1 MSEVDESGLWLVMV
15 SNLLGANP
23 LTIVPCGLYITP
35 EWTMGLDLDFQ
46 THDID
51 ERRSSLM
58 PVLMTGESSKLPS
71 GVVPDPPRRGGVA
84 GHVASC

>member
-1 MSEVDESGLWLVMV
+1 MV
-15 SNLLGANP
+15 SDLLGADPP
-23 LTIVPCGLYITP
+23 LTIVPYGLYITP
-35 EWTMGLDLDFQ
+35 EWTMGWGLVFE

-58 PVLMTGESSKLPS
+58 PVLMTGESPELPS
-71 GVVPDPPRRGGVA
+71 GVVPDPPRRGGAA